1 MRASIVHFC
10 RLALITA
17 VLLSSGTVLAQDRQ
31 QRAPLS
37 ITVGGAATTQLAVP
51 VDKSQVLRLS
61 QPFSTLSVGNP
72 AIADVV
78 PLTDRQVY
86 VLGKAHGS
94 TNLSIYG
101 ANKQLLAVV
110 DIVVEN
116 DVESVKAKLHE
127 LMPGERIEVRSMGDS
142 IVLGGAV
149 SSAQSAAHAVTLA
162 QRFAPDRVINSM
174 RVGSPDQVMV
184 AVKIAEVQRSVSSA
198 LGLKPSFSA
207 GRGNT
212 RFTFNTLDPLNT
224 ADFASGLLHIV
235 SGRFTL
241 DFLIDALEQRGLI
254 KTLAEPNLVTMSG
267 DTASFLAGGEFPV
280 PVVQSGTITGLPTIT
295 VQFKPFGVSLS
306 LTPTVIDGQRI
317 NMVVSP
323 EVSEIDKTN
332 AVEVSGF
339 FIPGLSTRRATTTVE
354 LRDGE
359 AFAIAGL
366 LQSDFTDQVRG
377 LPFINDVP
385 VLGAL
390 FRSSSFQRSETELV
404 ILVTPRLVRA
414 VPAGTLATPTD
425 PFVPPSELDLYFSG
439 RTEDPGTGRV
449 LGSAAGGGL
458 AGRYGHII
466 R

>member
-1 MRASIVHFC
+1 MSNSIL
-10 RLALITA
+10 RLPCLTLIAAT
-17 VLLSSGTVLAQDRQ
+17 LLVSGSVLAQER
-31 QRAPLS
+31 QRAPLT
-37 ITVGGAATTQLAVP
+37 ITAGGAATTQLAVP

-61 QPFSTLSVGNP
+61 QPFTTLSVGNP

-86 VLGKAHGS
+86 VLGKTNGS

-101 ANKQLLAVV
+101 PSKQLLAVV

-116 DVESVKAKLHE
+116 DIESVKAKLHE

-149 SSAQSAAHAVTLA
+149 SNAGRAAHAVALA

-198 LGLKPSFSA
+198 LGLKPHFSA
-207 GRGNT
+207 GSRNS
-212 RFTFNTLDPLNT
+212 RFTFNTLDPVTTSN
-224 ADFASGLLHIV
+224 FASGLLHIM
-235 SGRFTL
+235 SGSFTL

-280 PVVQSGTITGLPTIT
+280 PVVQSGQIGALPTIT
-295 VQFKPFGVSLS
+295 VLFKPFGVSLS
-306 LTPTVIDGQRI
+306 LTPTVIDGERV
-317 NMVVSP
+317 NLVVAP
-323 EVSEIDKTN
+323 EVSEIDRTN
-332 AVEVSGF
+332 AVEVNGF
-339 FIPGLSTRRATTTVE
+339 FIPGLTTRRATTTVE

-359 AFAIAGL
+359 SFAIAGL

-390 FRSSSFQRSETELV
+390 FRSSNFQRSETELV
-404 ILVTPRLVRA
+404 IIVTPRLVKA
-414 VPAGTLATPTD
+414 VPAGTLASPTD
-425 PFVPPSELDLYFSG
+425 IFVPPSELDLYLNG
-439 RTEDPGTGRV
+439 RNEDPGTSRV

-458 AGRYGHII
+458 SGRYGHII